1 MASPD
6 AWSSELFPLR
16 MSETLQIIDPSGK
29 KVGSAPRLKN
39 EVLMAMFRAMV
50 RTRAFDDRCM
60 KLQRTGKIGFSVPN
74 KGIEATSVGAAA
86 ALDLATDWVAP
97 HYRDFGI
104 PLFHGI
110 NAVAMMDN
118 MYGNVDDTAVGRQMP
133 VHFSFDDPLKYLS
146 ISSPLGTQIPQAV
159 GIAMAMKRRK
169 ESGVCLTTFGDGSTN
184 TLGFHSGMNFAG
196 VYGAPVIFLCQNN
209 GWAISCPVEKQT
221 ASDGFAIK
229 GKAYG
234 IPGETVD
241 GNDVLAV
248 YRVVSEAIKR
258 ARAGEGPTLIEA
270 VTFRMGGHSTSDDP
284 SKYVDPRE
292 FDEWEGRCPIK
303 RFRSY
308 LIAEGK
314 LTEEEADAIQAEA
327 EAEMMAAAKEAE
339 AKPVPSLDTIFT
351 DVYAEAPP
359 HLRAQSDFA
368 IGHYSSRGEGVN
380 EKGEFPL

>member
-1 MASPD
+1 
-6 AWSSELFPLR
+6 

-29 KVGSAPRLKN
+29 KVGTAPRLKN
-39 EVLMAMFRAMV
+39 EGLVAMFRAMV

-86 ALDLATDWVAP
+86 ALDAARDWIAP

-104 PLFHGI
+104 PIFHGI
-110 NAVAMMDN
+110 PAVSMMDN
-118 MYGNVDDTAVGRQMP
+118 MFGNVDDSAVGRQMP
-133 VHFSFDDPLKYLS
+133 VHFSFRGDLNYLS

-159 GIAMAMKRRK
+159 GVAMAMQRRK
-169 ESGVCLTTFGDGSTN
+169 EDGVCLTTFGDGSTN

-196 VYGAPVIFLCQNN
+196 VYGAPVVFLCQNN

-229 GKAYG
+229 GEAYG
-234 IPGETVD
+234 IPGVTVD

-248 YRVVSEAIKR
+248 YRVVSDAVKR

-284 SKYVDPRE
+284 SKYVDAKE
-292 FDEWEGRCPIK
+292 FEAWEARCPLK
-303 RFRSY
+303 RFRAY
-308 LIAEGK
+308 LLAEGK
-314 LTEEEADAIQAEA
+314 LTEAEATAIEEEAAT
-327 EAEMMAAAKEAE
+327 EMMAAAKEAE
-339 AKPVPSLDTIFT
+339 AKPVPPLDSIFS
-351 DVYAEAPP
+351 DVFAETPA

-368 IGHYSSRGEGVN
+368 VGHYSSRGEGVN